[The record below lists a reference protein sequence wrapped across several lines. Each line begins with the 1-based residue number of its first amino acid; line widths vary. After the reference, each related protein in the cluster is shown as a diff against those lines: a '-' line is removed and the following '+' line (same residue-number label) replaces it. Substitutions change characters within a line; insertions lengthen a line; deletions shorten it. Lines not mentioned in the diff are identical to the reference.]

1 MKMSRFSGKPLF
13 ARAIGPGLRLGLW
26 FTVCLAAAG
35 ALFAQDFPS
44 RPIRL
49 IVPIAPGGAL
59 DGVARVVVPRL
70 SEAIGQPVVIE
81 NRVVG
86 GGIIG
91 INQAAQAE
99 PDGHTLLMIFD
110 SFVTNPSLYKSA
122 QYDPEKDF
130 VPITLVSRSP
140 QVLLLHPDVGAKTM
154 KEFLALARSSGA
166 RMDCATAGA
175 GTSSRL
181 SLELFKQTANLD
193 LTAVHY
199 RGGNKA
205 VIDLLGGQVKGMIV
219 SISVA
224 IPHVKRGKLIAIAV
238 SSTKRAPLL
247 PDVPPISDTFP
258 GFEAQGWG
266 GVLAPAAAPRPVID
280 YLYAALRKALAQ
292 AEVRERLE
300 NQGYEVVAGSPE
312 AFGVWV
318 RAETSKWAR
327 IIRELKITL
336 D

>member
-1 MKMSRFSGKPLF
+1 MKLFKLSGERFLT
-13 ARAIGPGLRLGLW
+13 RAIGLGLW
-26 FTVCLAAAG
+26 LAVWLAAGFAG

-49 IVPIAPGGAL
+49 VVPIPPGGAL
-59 DGVARVVVPRL
+59 DSVARAVGPRL
-70 SEAIGQPVVIE
+70 SESIGQPVVIE

-91 INQAAQAE
+91 INQVAQAE

-130 VPITLVSRSP
+130 APITLVTRSP

-154 KEFLALARSSGA
+154 KEFLALARTSGA
-166 RMDCATAGA
+166 RMDFATAGA

-199 RGGNKA
+199 RGGNQA
-205 VIDLLGGQVKGMIV
+205 IIDLLGGQVKGMIV

-224 IPHVKRGKLIAIAV
+224 LPHVKRGKLIGIAV

-247 PDVPPISDTFP
+247 PDMPPISDTFP
-258 GFEAQGWG
+258 GFEAQGWA
-266 GVLAPAAAPRPVID
+266 GVLAPAATPRRVID
-280 YLYAALRKALAQ
+280 HLNAALRKILAQ
-292 AEVRERLE
+292 AEVKERLE
-300 NQGYEVVAGSPE
+300 NQGYEVVASSSE
-312 AFGVWV
+312 AFGEWI
-318 RAETSKWAR
+318 RAERSKWAR
-327 IIRELKITL
+327 IIREQKITL